1 MSRVT
6 NLNRYPRVYLDL
18 ADRFENGEHT
28 IVLGPFTSKAAA
40 ANQRLDLYSFR
51 SSLEASEFRDD
62 YPRLQA
68 IRMYVSAKAPWTL
81 TLRHADALPALK
93 TKAR

>member
-6 NLNRYPRVYLDL
+6 NLNRYPKRYLEI
-18 ADRFENGEHT
+18 ADEIEEGKNE
-28 IVLGPFTSKAAA
+28 IVLGPFPTKAAA

-51 SSLEASEFRDD
+51 SSLEASEFAAD

-68 IRMYVSAKAPWTL
+68 VRLYVSPKAPWTL
-81 TLRHADALPALK
+81 TMRHADLLK
-93 TKAR
+93 IKVKA